1 SEMTRYPDEKPVD
14 HAPLTAEAGG
24 NMRTQAGPGGDL
36 VMVLKRGTEVEKVA
50 EHGNYYLVVADDA
63 KDPSKKL
70 MGWIAQAAFNGD
82 GPHRAPAEVGDGGVH
97 HVDAGTKPV
106 VVDAGTKP
114 GPLRV
119 LDIHKSADGSCAAG
133 DAPCSPRCRAPCK
146 TGSGCGPVPLGT
158 CTRGPGPA
166 RRPPRS
172 SPSSPGAAR
181 PRGPTTTAP
190 ARGVRIGSAA
200 SPWNEGAS
208 TFQRAVIGSASS
220 EPPLARRLARATSR
234 REPAR
239 RSHKGRPS
247 WGESMTR

>member
-1 SEMTRYPDEKPVD
+1 MMRAWAQTWGWVAVAAMASALVACPLKKPGASDGGEDGSAEASAVAAAPEARPADAINASEMTRYPDEKPVD

-133 DAPCSPRCRAPCK
+133 YAPCSALCRATCKTVSDCGPLPLVTCTGGFCLGPGAQPCK
-146 TGSGCGPVPLGT
+146 
-158 CTRGPGPA
+158 
-166 RRPPRS
+166 
-172 SPSSPGAAR
+172 
-181 PRGPTTTAP
+181 
-190 ARGVRIGSAA
+190 
-200 SPWNEGAS
+200 
-208 TFQRAVIGSASS
+208 
-220 EPPLARRLARATSR
+220 
-234 REPAR
+234 
-239 RSHKGRPS
+239 
-247 WGESMTR
+247 